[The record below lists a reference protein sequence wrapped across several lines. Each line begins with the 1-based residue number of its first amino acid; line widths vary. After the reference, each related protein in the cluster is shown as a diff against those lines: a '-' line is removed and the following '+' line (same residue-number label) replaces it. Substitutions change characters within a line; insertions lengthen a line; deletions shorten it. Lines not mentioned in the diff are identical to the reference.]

1 MKRPI
6 QLKDG
11 KVILDVA
18 HIIGVF
24 ERNNTDEI
32 TGKSSFEIE
41 VILEYNGRTFSQ
53 TLTYGTE
60 ESRQY
65 EMNRFVLALSDC
77 D

>member
-6 QLKDG
+6 QLKGG

-18 HIIGVF
+18 HIVGVF
-24 ERNNTDEI
+24 EKNNIGEI
-32 TGKSSFEIE
+32 TGSISFDIE

-53 TLTYGTE
+53 ILTYDTK

-65 EMNRFVLALSDC
+65 EMNRFVLALPDC

>member
-6 QLKDG
+6 QLKGG

-18 HIIGVF
+18 HIVGVF
-24 ERNNTDEI
+24 ERSDI
-32 TGKSSFEIE
+32 DVVTGRPSFEIE

-53 TLTYGTE
+53 FLTYDTE
-60 ESRQY
+60 EDRQY
-65 EMNRFVLALSDC
+65 EMNRFVLALPDC

>member
-6 QLKDG
+6 QLKNG

-18 HIIGVF
+18 HIVGVF
-24 ERNNTDEI
+24 ERNEVDVV
-32 TGKSSFEIE
+32 TGKTSFDIE

-53 TLTYGTE
+53 TLTYDTE
-60 ESRQY
+60 DSRQY
-65 EMNRFVLALSDC
+65 EMNRFVLALPD

>member
-18 HIIGVF
+18 HIVGVH
-24 ERNNTDEI
+24 ERNNTDEL
-32 TGKSSFEIE
+32 TGNPSFDIE
-41 VILEYNGRTFSQ
+41 VILEYNGRIYSQ
-53 TLTYGTE
+53 LLTYGTE

>member
-18 HIIGVF
+18 HIVGVF
-24 ERNNTDEI
+24 ERSSIDEI
-32 TGKSSFEIE
+32 TGKPSFDIE

-53 TLTYGTE
+53 TLTYNTE
-60 ESRQY
+60 ENRQY
-65 EMNRFVLALSDC
+65 EMNRFVLALPDC

>member
-18 HIIGVF
+18 HIVGVF
-24 ERNNTDEI
+24 ERNEI
-32 TGKSSFEIE
+32 DIVTGKPSFEIE
-41 VILEYNGRTFSQ
+41 VILEYNGRPFSQ
-53 TLTYGTE
+53 TLTYNTE
-60 ESRQY
+60 ENRQY
-65 EMNRFVLALSDC
+65 EMNRFVLALPDC

>member
-18 HIIGVF
+18 HIVGVF
-24 ERNNTDEI
+24 ERNSTSEI
-32 TGKSSFEIE
+32 TGNPSFDIE

-53 TLTYGTE
+53 FLTYATE
-60 ESRQY
+60 DARQY
-65 EMNRFVLALSDC
+65 EMNRFVLALPDE
-77 D
+77 

>member
-1 MKRPI
+1 MKTPI

-11 KVILDVA
+11 KVILDLA
-18 HIIGVF
+18 HIIAVF
-24 ERNNTDEI
+24 ERNDADVV
-32 TGKSSFEIE
+32 TGKPSFEIE

-53 TLTYGTE
+53 FLTYDTE

-65 EMNRFVLALSDC
+65 EMNRLVLALPDC

>member
-1 MKRPI
+1 MKRPV

-18 HIIGVF
+18 HIVGVF
-24 ERNNTDEI
+24 ERSDVDMVTE
-32 TGKSSFEIE
+32 KPLFEIE

-53 TLTYGTE
+53 FLTYDTE

-65 EMNRFVLALSDC
+65 EINRFVLALPD

>member
-11 KVILDVA
+11 KVILDIA
-18 HIIGVF
+18 HIVGVF
-24 ERNNTDEI
+24 ERNEI
-32 TGKSSFEIE
+32 DIVTGKPSFEIE

-53 TLTYGTE
+53 FLTYATE
-60 ESRQY
+60 DARQY
-65 EMNRFVLALSDC
+65 EMNRFVLALPDC

>member
-6 QLKDG
+6 QLKGG

-18 HIIGVF
+18 HIVGVF
-24 ERNNTDEI
+24 ERSSINEI
-32 TGKSSFEIE
+32 TGKPSFDIE

-53 TLTYGTE
+53 TLTYDTE
-60 ESRQY
+60 DSRQY
-65 EMNRFVLALSDC
+65 EMNRFVLALPDC

>member
-6 QLKDG
+6 QLKDS

-18 HIIGVF
+18 HIVGVF
-24 ERNNTDEI
+24 ERNSIDPI
-32 TGKSSFEIE
+32 THNISFDIE
-41 VILEYNGRTFSQ
+41 VILEYNGQFTTQ
-53 TLTYGTE
+53 ILTYDTK

-65 EMNRFVLALSDC
+65 EMNRFVLALPDY

>member
-1 MKRPI
+1 MERPI
-6 QLKDG
+6 QLKG
-11 KVILDVA
+11 GEAILDVA
-18 HIIGVF
+18 HIVGVF

-32 TGKSSFEIE
+32 TGNPSFDIE

-53 TLTYGTE
+53 FLTYDTK

-65 EMNRFVLALSDC
+65 EMNRFVLALPD

>member
-18 HIIGVF
+18 HIVGVH
-24 ERNNTDEI
+24 ERNNIDEV
-32 TGKSSFEIE
+32 TGNPSFDIE
-41 VILEYNGRTFSQ
+41 VILEYNGRIHSQ
-53 TLTYGTE
+53 FLTYDTE
-60 ESRQY
+60 KDRQY
-65 EMNRFVLALSDC
+65 EMNRFVLALPDC

>member
-6 QLKDG
+6 QLKGG

-24 ERNNTDEI
+24 ERNGIDPVAHDI
-32 TGKSSFEIE
+32 SFEIE

-53 TLTYGTE
+53 TLTYDTE

>member
-6 QLKDG
+6 QLKGG

-18 HIIGVF
+18 HIVGVY

-32 TGKSSFEIE
+32 TGNPSFDIE
-41 VILEYNGRTFSQ
+41 VILEYNGRIYSQ
-53 TLTYGTE
+53 FLTYSTE

-65 EMNRFVLALSDC
+65 EMNRLVLALPDC

>member
-6 QLKDG
+6 QLKGG

-18 HIIGVF
+18 HIVGVF
-24 ERNNTDEI
+24 ERNSTNEI
-32 TGKSSFEIE
+32 TRNPSFDIE

-53 TLTYGTE
+53 FLTYDTE
-60 ESRQY
+60 DDRQY
-65 EMNRFVLALSDC
+65 EMNRFVLALPDC

>member
-6 QLKDG
+6 QLKDS

-18 HIIGVF
+18 HIVGVF
-24 ERNNTDEI
+24 ERDNTDEV
-32 TGKSSFEIE
+32 TGNLSFDIE

-53 TLTYGTE
+53 TLTYDTE
-60 ESRQY
+60 DSRQY
-65 EMNRFVLALSDC
+65 EMNRFVLALPDY

>member
-18 HIIGVF
+18 HIVGVF
-24 ERNNTDEI
+24 ERNNTDETI
-32 TGKSSFEIE
+32 GNLSFDIE

-53 TLTYGTE
+53 TLTYDTE
-60 ESRQY
+60 NDRQY
-65 EMNRFVLALSDC
+65 EMNRFVLVLPDE
-77 D
+77 

>member
-6 QLKDG
+6 QLKGG

-18 HIIGVF
+18 HIVGVF
-24 ERNNTDEI
+24 ERNEFDVV
-32 TGKSSFEIE
+32 TGKASFDIE

-53 TLTYGTE
+53 TLTYDTE
-60 ESRQY
+60 DSRQY
-65 EMNRFVLALSDC
+65 EMNRFVLAIPD

>member
-6 QLKDG
+6 QLKGG
-11 KVILDVA
+11 KTILDAA

-24 ERNNTDEI
+24 ERNDI
-32 TGKSSFEIE
+32 DPVAHDISLEIE

-53 TLTYGTE
+53 FLTYDTE

-65 EMNRFVLALSDC
+65 EMNKLVSALPDC

>member
-18 HIIGVF
+18 HIVGVF
-24 ERNNTDEI
+24 ERDDI
-32 TGKSSFEIE
+32 DVVTGRPSFEIE
-41 VILEYNGRTFSQ
+41 IILEYSGRHFSQ
-53 TLTYGTE
+53 TLTYDTE

-65 EMNRFVLALSDC
+65 EMNRFVLALPDC
-77 D
+77 G

>member
-24 ERNNTDEI
+24 ERDNTDEV
-32 TGKSSFEIE
+32 TGNPSFDIE

-53 TLTYGTE
+53 TLTYNTKE
-60 ESRQY
+60 DRQY
-65 EMNRFVLALSDC
+65 EMNRFVLVLPDC

>member
-18 HIIGVF
+18 HIVGVF
-24 ERNNTDEI
+24 ERSSTNEI
-32 TGKSSFEIE
+32 TGNPSFDIE

-53 TLTYGTE
+53 TLTYDTE
-60 ESRQY
+60 DSRQY
-65 EMNRFVLALSDC
+65 EMNRFVLALPDC

>member
-1 MKRPI
+1 MERPI
-6 QLKDG
+6 QLKDD

-24 ERNNTDEI
+24 ERDNTDEI
-32 TGKSSFEIE
+32 TGNSSFDIE
-41 VILEYNGRTFSQ
+41 VILEYNGRIFSQ
-53 TLTYGTE
+53 TLTYDTK

-65 EMNRFVLALSDC
+65 EMNRFVLALPDC